1 MAGYIARRV
10 TQVTAKHGDGSM
22 TLRRTGQT
30 DLVVKGKRFGSS
42 EEDTGNT
49 TAQSL
54 QTVRIGNVEIEAAG
68 WPGPPRR
75 TDQIIIGGR
84 TLIVRHVDSRKA
96 RGEYVSHIMTCAGA

>member
-1 MAGYIARRV
+1 MANYIGRRV
-10 TQVTAKHGDGSM
+10 VQVLDKHGDGSM

-49 TAQSL
+49 TTQSL
-54 QTVRIGNVEIEAAG
+54 QTVRIGNVEIEAVA
-68 WPGPPRR
+68 WPGPPKR
-75 TDQIIIGGR
+75 TDQIIIGSR

-96 RGEYVSHIMTCAGA
+96 RGEYVAHIMTCAGA